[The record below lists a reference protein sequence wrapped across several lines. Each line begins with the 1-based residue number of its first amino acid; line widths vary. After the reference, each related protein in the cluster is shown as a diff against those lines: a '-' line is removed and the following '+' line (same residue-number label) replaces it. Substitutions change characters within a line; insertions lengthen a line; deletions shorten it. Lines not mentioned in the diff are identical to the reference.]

1 MIKEIIESMGT
12 KIRSPLFGYYFF
24 LFLTINWKPIFYVL
38 ISDTKVTERIS
49 YFENATSIY
58 SLLIVPIILAAIGA
72 VAYPWINYYFLN
84 LCKKPT
90 ELRNNIQAQSEHA
103 LIQKKQELEK
113 IRNELLSVKETE
125 LINRAKRDQELDEI
139 TDNNLKIKLK
149 SEIEKLRKE
158 RDSFNSRKKETNNK
172 VNIKHLKEQLEL
184 HKEKAN
190 QAKYTGNPGQLEK
203 AHNKIQ
209 ELEEIISSVE
219 NNA

>member
-12 KIRSPLFGYYFF
+12 RIRSPLFGYYFF

-38 ISDTKVTERIS
+38 MSDTKVTERIS

-125 LINRAKRDQELDEI
+125 LIDRAKRDQELDEI

-158 RDSFNSRKKETNNK
+158 RDSFNSRKKEKNNK
-172 VNIKHLKEQLEL
+172 VNIKHLKEQLAL

-209 ELEEIISSVE
+209 ELEEIISSEE